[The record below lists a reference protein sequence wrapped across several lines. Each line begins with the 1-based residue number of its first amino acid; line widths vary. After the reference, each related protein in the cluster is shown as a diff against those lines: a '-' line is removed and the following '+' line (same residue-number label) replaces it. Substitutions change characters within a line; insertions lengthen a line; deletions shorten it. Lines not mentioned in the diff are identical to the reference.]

1 MVHDSDATSAQT
13 RRPRGAEDT
22 TSAQAAQESSPRT
35 AGRTQPAGPAAADDQ
50 QPDVPQAAAARGETH
65 PAPAVG
71 ADVPS
76 GTKAEP
82 PDSGAD
88 AGVRPPAAGT
98 DAGVRPPSSGVGAS
112 AAGGGKAGALG
123 EGASPHYPAT
133 AAADPGS
140 GTPRRAPRGQGAQA
154 GIPETTPAAGALEV
168 DPASL
173 SPRAVAAVAA
183 YQESVATEADAYR
196 RMAARVK
203 DPGNRATLER
213 IADEKAADAD
223 AWARYTGR
231 PAVPR
236 VARARRYALIAR
248 ILGFTFAVKLMD
260 KHKHAARSD
269 ARALAAQVPA
279 IARAEA
285 DEERRGRELMGMLDE
300 KLLSYV
306 GAMVLGMND
315 AVVEIT
321 GTLAGLTLA
330 MQNTRLIALSGL
342 ITGIAATLSMAAS
355 EYLAAKSDGRPDA
368 KRACAYT
375 GSAYALTVVLLL
387 LPYLL
392 TPDKLYLLAMAIM
405 LAVVVLILAAFNFYT
420 AVAQDLP
427 FKKRFAQMCAIS
439 LGVAALSFFLGLF
452 CKIVLGVEA

>member
-13 RRPRGAEDT
+13 RRPRGAEDA
-22 TSAQAAQESSPRT
+22 TSAQAAQESGPGT
-35 AGRTQPAGPAAADDQ
+35 AGRTQPTGPAAADDQ
-50 QPDVPQAAAARGETH
+50 QPDVPQAAAAKGEAH

-71 ADVPS
+71 AGVPS

-88 AGVRPPAAGT
+88 ADMRPPAGGT
-98 DAGVRPPSSGVGAS
+98 DAGVRPPSSGAGAS
-112 AAGGGKAGALG
+112 AAGGGKADALG

-140 GTPRRAPRGQGAQA
+140 GTPRRTPTPTDA
-154 GIPETTPAAGALEV
+154 TPAAGALEV

-196 RMAARVK
+196 RMAAHVK

>member
-13 RRPRGAEDT
+13 RRPRGAEDA
-22 TSAQAAQESSPRT
+22 TSAQAAQESSPGT

-50 QPDVPQAAAARGETH
+50 QPDVPQAAAAKGEAH

-71 ADVPS
+71 AGVPS

-82 PDSGAD
+82 PDSGTD

-98 DAGVRPPSSGVGAS
+98 DAGVRPPGSGAGAS
-112 AAGGGKAGALG
+112 AAGGGKAGAPG

-133 AAADPGS
+133 AADAPGS
-140 GTPRRAPRGQGAQA
+140 GAPAPSGAA
-154 GIPETTPAAGALEV
+154 PAAGVLEV

-196 RMAARVK
+196 RMAAHVK

-392 TPDKLYLLAMAIM
+392 TPDKLYLLAMAVM

>member
-13 RRPRGAEDT
+13 RRPRGAEDA
-22 TSAQAAQESSPRT
+22 TSAQAAQESSPGT

-50 QPDVPQAAAARGETH
+50 QPDVPQAAAAKGETH

-71 ADVPS
+71 AGVPS

-88 AGVRPPAAGT
+88 ADVRPPAGGT
-98 DAGVRPPSSGVGAS
+98 DAGVRPPGSGAGAS
-112 AAGGGKAGALG
+112 AAGGGKAGAPG

-133 AAADPGS
+133 AADAPGS
-140 GTPRRAPRGQGAQA
+140 GAPAPSGAA
-154 GIPETTPAAGALEV
+154 PAAGVLEV

-196 RMAARVK
+196 RMAAHVK

-392 TPDKLYLLAMAIM
+392 MPDKLYLLAMAVM

>member
-13 RRPRGAEDT
+13 RRPRGAEDA
-22 TSAQAAQESSPRT
+22 TSAQAAQESGPGT
-35 AGRTQPAGPAAADDQ
+35 AGRTQPTGPAAADDQ
-50 QPDVPQAAAARGETH
+50 QPDVPQAAAAKGEAH

-71 ADVPS
+71 AGVPS

-82 PDSGAD
+82 PDSGTD

-98 DAGVRPPSSGVGAS
+98 DAGVRPPGSGAGAS
-112 AAGGGKAGALG
+112 AAGGGKAGAPG

-133 AAADPGS
+133 AADAPGS
-140 GTPRRAPRGQGAQA
+140 GAPAPSGAA
-154 GIPETTPAAGALEV
+154 PAAGVLEV

-196 RMAARVK
+196 RMAAHVK

-392 TPDKLYLLAMAIM
+392 MPDKLYLLAMAIM

>member
-13 RRPRGAEDT
+13 RRPRGAEDA
-22 TSAQAAQESSPRT
+22 TSAQAAQESGPGT
-35 AGRTQPAGPAAADDQ
+35 AGRTQPTGPAAADDQ
-50 QPDVPQAAAARGETH
+50 QPDVPQAAAAKGEAH

-71 ADVPS
+71 AGVPS

-82 PDSGAD
+82 PDSGTD

-98 DAGVRPPSSGVGAS
+98 DAGVRPPGSGAGAS
-112 AAGGGKAGALG
+112 AAGGGKAGAPG

-133 AAADPGS
+133 AADAPGS
-140 GTPRRAPRGQGAQA
+140 GAPAPSGAA
-154 GIPETTPAAGALEV
+154 PTASALEV

-196 RMAARVK
+196 RMAAHVK
-203 DPGNRATLER
+203 GPGNRATLER

-279 IARAEA
+279 IAHAEA

-392 TPDKLYLLAMAIM
+392 MPDKLYLLAMAVM

>member
-1 MVHDSDATSAQT
+1 MIHDSDATSAQT
-13 RRPRGAEDT
+13 RRPRGAEDA
-22 TSAQAAQESSPRT
+22 TSAQAAQESGPGT
-35 AGRTQPAGPAAADDQ
+35 AGRTQPTGPAAADDQ
-50 QPDVPQAAAARGETH
+50 QPDVPQAAAAKGEAH

-71 ADVPS
+71 AGVPS

-88 AGVRPPAAGT
+88 ADMRPPAVGT
-98 DAGVRPPSSGVGAS
+98 DAGVRPPGSGAGAS
-112 AAGGGKAGALG
+112 PAGSGKAGALG
-123 EGASPHYPAT
+123 EGTSPHYPAT
-133 AAADPGS
+133 AADAPGS
-140 GTPRRAPRGQGAQA
+140 GTPRRAPAPSGAA
-154 GIPETTPAAGALEV
+154 PAAGALKV

-196 RMAARVK
+196 RMTAHVK

-231 PAVPR
+231 PAAPR
-236 VARARRYALIAR
+236 VACARRYALIAR

>member
-13 RRPRGAEDT
+13 RRPRGAEDA
-22 TSAQAAQESSPRT
+22 TSAQAAQESGPGT
-35 AGRTQPAGPAAADDQ
+35 AGRTQPTGPAAADDQ
-50 QPDVPQAAAARGETH
+50 QPDVPQAAAAKGEAH

-71 ADVPS
+71 AGVPS

-82 PDSGAD
+82 PDSGTD

-98 DAGVRPPSSGVGAS
+98 DAGVRPPGSGAGAS
-112 AAGGGKAGALG
+112 AAGGGKAGAPG

-133 AAADPGS
+133 AADAPGS
-140 GTPRRAPRGQGAQA
+140 GAPAPSGAA
-154 GIPETTPAAGALEV
+154 PAAGVLEV

-196 RMAARVK
+196 RMAAHVK

>member
-13 RRPRGAEDT
+13 RRPRGAEDA
-22 TSAQAAQESSPRT
+22 TSAQAAQESSPGT

-50 QPDVPQAAAARGETH
+50 QPDVPQAAAAKGETH

-71 ADVPS
+71 AGVPS

-82 PDSGAD
+82 PDSGTD

-98 DAGVRPPSSGVGAS
+98 DAGVRPPGSGAGAS
-112 AAGGGKAGALG
+112 AAGGGKAGAPG

-133 AAADPGS
+133 AADAPGS
-140 GTPRRAPRGQGAQA
+140 GAPAPSGAA
-154 GIPETTPAAGALEV
+154 PTASALEV

-196 RMAARVK
+196 RMAAHVK
-203 DPGNRATLER
+203 GPGNRATLER

-279 IARAEA
+279 IAHAEA

-392 TPDKLYLLAMAIM
+392 MPDKLYLLAMAVM

>member
-1 MVHDSDATSAQT
+1 MTKRDQTAT
-13 RRPRGAEDT
+13 
-22 TSAQAAQESSPRT
+22 T
-35 AGRTQPAGPAAADDQ
+35 ATKTAPGPAAPADA
-50 QPDVPQAAAARGETH
+50 PAAA
-65 PAPAVG
+65 V
-71 ADVPS
+71 D
-76 GTKAEP
+76 
-82 PDSGAD
+82 
-88 AGVRPPAAGT
+88 
-98 DAGVRPPSSGVGAS
+98 
-112 AAGGGKAGALG
+112 ALG
-123 EGASPHYPAT
+123 
-133 AAADPGS
+133 
-140 GTPRRAPRGQGAQA
+140 
-154 GIPETTPAAGALEV
+154 V

-173 SPRAVAAVAA
+173 SPRAMAAIAS

-196 RMAARVK
+196 RIAAHVG
-203 DPGNRATLER
+203 DAGNRATLER
-213 IADEKAADAD
+213 IADEKAADAE
-223 AWARYTGR
+223 AWVRYTGR
-231 PAVPR
+231 AATPR
-236 VARARRYALIAR
+236 VGRARRYALIAR

-260 KHKHAARSD
+260 KHKHAARGN

-285 DEERRGRELMGMLDE
+285 DEERRAHELMGLLDE
-300 KLLSYV
+300 RLLSYV

-355 EYLAAKSDGRPDA
+355 EYLAARSDGRPDA

-387 LPYLL
+387 IPYLL
-392 TPDKLYLLAMAIM
+392 MPDKMYLLAMAIM

-427 FKKRFAQMCAIS
+427 FRKRFAQMCAIS

>member
-13 RRPRGAEDT
+13 RRPRGAEDA
-22 TSAQAAQESSPRT
+22 TSAQAAQESGPGT
-35 AGRTQPAGPAAADDQ
+35 AGRTQPTGPAAADDQ
-50 QPDVPQAAAARGETH
+50 QPDVPQAAAAKGETH

-71 ADVPS
+71 AGVPS

-88 AGVRPPAAGT
+88 ADVRPPAGGT
-98 DAGVRPPSSGVGAS
+98 DAGVRPPGSGAGAS
-112 AAGGGKAGALG
+112 AAGGGKAGAPG

-133 AAADPGS
+133 AADAPGS
-140 GTPRRAPRGQGAQA
+140 GAPAPSGAA
-154 GIPETTPAAGALEV
+154 PAAGVLEV

-196 RMAARVK
+196 RMAAHVK

-392 TPDKLYLLAMAIM
+392 MPDKLYLLAMAVM

>member
-50 QPDVPQAAAARGETH
+50 QPDVPQAAAAKGETH

-71 ADVPS
+71 AGVPS

-88 AGVRPPAAGT
+88 ADVRPPAGGT
-98 DAGVRPPSSGVGAS
+98 DAGVRPPSSGAGAS
-112 AAGGGKAGALG
+112 AAGGGKAGARG
-123 EGASPHYPAT
+123 EGPSPHYPAT
-133 AAADPGS
+133 AADAPGS
-140 GTPRRAPRGQGAQA
+140 GTPRRAPAPSGA
-154 GIPETTPAAGALEV
+154 TPTASALEV

-196 RMAARVK
+196 RMAAHVK

-392 TPDKLYLLAMAIM
+392 MPDKLYLLAMAIM

>member
-22 TSAQAAQESSPRT
+22 TSAQAAQESDPET

-50 QPDVPQAAAARGETH
+50 QPDVPQAAASKGETH

-88 AGVRPPAAGT
+88 ADVRSPVVGT
-98 DAGVRPPSSGVGAS
+98 DAGVRPPGSGAGAS
-112 AAGGGKAGALG
+112 PAGGGKADALG
-123 EGASPHYPAT
+123 EGTSPHYPAT

-140 GTPRRAPRGQGAQA
+140 GAPRGHGAQA

-173 SPRAVAAVAA
+173 SPRAVAAVTA

-196 RMAARVK
+196 RMAAHVK